1 MGLALFSATN
11 SNSPSNQHVTEP
23 VACVSNFGPNEQRMR
38 LSFGI
43 VAFVFGIA
51 LAALLFAMD
60 ANVVWRLVLFFPFAG
75 AGIGYF
81 QARDKT

>member
-1 MGLALFSATN
+1 MELILFSATN
-11 SNSPSNQHVTEP
+11 SNSSSNQNATEP
-23 VACVSNFGPNEQRMR
+23 VACVSNIGPNEQRKR
-38 LSFGI
+38 LLFGV

-51 LAALLFAMD
+51 LAALLVATN
-60 ANVVWRLVLFFPFAG
+60 ANVVWRVILFFPFAG